1 MGSNFFRAYLTI
13 VQKHLNVAVI
23 PGALQHITPA
33 QVINTAV
40 AYMPPIGSAVLYK
53 TQRAGC
59 PRAGLD
65 GNFGAQFHHRCMR
78 TAYCQMQKTLWIE
91 HRVMLRKKRLLE
103 QLKKRRASTEHPA
116 RQTREQAE
124 RANRTERANR
134 DRGREN
140 AHNAERRPE
149 GGHDRDR
156 RADINELERKI
167 DEAKRA
173 GRHEEAEKL
182 MRHFRQM
189 REPSERGKREE
200 SEEAERRV
208 AHLREA
214 AELLGAIGKREE
226 SEKLRH
232 EAAAIER
239 RLQQHHRDRGHNEGP
254 SNAEL
259 AKAVHGLQEQ
269 IQELHQAILEI
280 QKHLNKKR

>member
-1 MGSNFFRAYLTI
+1 MKIAAL
-13 VQKHLNVAVI
+13 LLVATVSLSAI
-23 PGALQHITPA
+23 ADGKPKKQREKAPHPQETRSHRPA
-33 QVINTAV
+33 V
-40 AYMPPIGSAVLYK
+40 K
-53 TQRAGC
+53 
-59 PRAGLD
+59 D
-65 GNFGAQFHHRCMR
+65 GESEEA
-78 TAYCQMQKTLWIE
+78 
-91 HRVMLRKKRLLE
+91 RKKRLLE